1 MLDVMP
7 STSLSE
13 PAAGQVRFVID
24 NENPGGWSGN
34 SSQAIMF
41 SLAAAF
47 VLSYSET
54 EVSFYFEIIS
64 ADAYIWSNTELR
76 FVANMSLETLLSL
89 PLEQQIGQFFYVGL
103 PGPELNADTRALIR
117 EVQPGGVIIFG
128 RNVASGRQ
136 LRELLDG
143 VRELVPTNP
152 LLGVDQEGGLVDRLR
167 KIFTPMPS
175 ARTIREHG
183 DLAGSRALGRITGE
197 ALRLLGFNM
206 NFAPVM
212 SIMTDERDLLSN
224 GLYSRS
230 FGRSPGEVLG
240 YTTVYLRGL
249 QETGIV
255 ACLKHF
261 PGIGAGEVDSH
272 EQMPMVS
279 LTHDDLMA
287 QDLAPYIE
295 LFQRKDD
302 RVRCVMV
309 SHGGFPNID
318 ILKGV
323 TGGLLE
329 PASLSHN
336 IVTTLLC
343 KELGY
348 QHLVLTDDLEM
359 GAISKHCDIEAAAVR
374 AFLAGNDMMLICA
387 HAEMIRRGYESLL
400 RVAQDNRLPKDRL
413 RGSLKRIAALKSIT
427 KSPPA
432 FDPEKFDELAEE
444 TTTLNAKLNY

>member
-1 MLDVMP
+1 ML
-7 STSLSE
+7 
-13 PAAGQVRFVID
+13 
-24 NENPGGWSGN
+24 
-34 SSQAIMF
+34 
-41 SLAAAF
+41 
-47 VLSYSET
+47 
-54 EVSFYFEIIS
+54 
-64 ADAYIWSNTELR
+64 AD
-76 FVANMSLETLLSL
+76 TLYSL
-89 PLEQQIGQFFYVGL
+89 PLEQQIGQFFFIGL
-103 PGPELNADTRALIR
+103 PGTELDDETRGLIT
-117 EVQPGGVIIFG
+117 EIKPGGVIIFG
-128 RNVASGRQ
+128 RNVASPDQ
-136 LRELLDG
+136 LRSLLDG
-143 VRELVPTNP
+143 VRELIPTPP
-152 LLGVDQEGGLVDRLR
+152 LVGVDQEGGLVDRLR

-197 ALRLLGFNM
+197 ALSLLGFNM

-249 QETGIV
+249 QETGIMG
-255 ACLKHF
+255 CLKHF

-295 LFQRKDD
+295 LFQRRDD

-318 ILKGV
+318 IRQGV

-329 PASLSHN
+329 PASLSRN
-336 IVTTLLC
+336 IVTNLLRG
-343 KELGY
+343 ELAF
-348 QHLVLTDDLEM
+348 QHLVVTDDLEM
-359 GAISKHCDIEAAAVR
+359 GAIAKHCEIESAVVR
-374 AFLAGNDMMLICA
+374 AFIAGNDMMLICA
-387 HAEMIRRGYESLL
+387 RPDIIRRGYHSLL
-400 RVAQDNRLPKDRL
+400 SVAKEGKLPKDRV
-413 RGSLKRIAALKSIT
+413 RGSLKRIAAMKSII
-427 KSPPA
+427 KPPA
-432 FDPEKFDELAEE
+432 DFDAEKFKALSGE
-444 TTTLNAKLNY
+444 TAKLNEKLNYKYGGTI

>member
-1 MLDVMP
+1 M
-7 STSLSE
+7 
-13 PAAGQVRFVID
+13 Q
-24 NENPGGWSGN
+24 
-34 SSQAIMF
+34 
-41 SLAAAF
+41 
-47 VLSYSET
+47 
-54 EVSFYFEIIS
+54 
-64 ADAYIWSNTELR
+64 
-76 FVANMSLETLLSL
+76 LESLLSL
-89 PLEQQIGQFFYVGL
+89 PLEQQVGQFFYIGL
-103 PGPELNADTRALIR
+103 PGPELDAEARALIE

-128 RNVASGRQ
+128 RNVESPQQ
-136 LRELLDG
+136 LRDLLDG
-143 VRELVPTNP
+143 VREMLPTAP

-167 KIFTPMPS
+167 KISTPMPS

-183 DLAGSRALGRITGE
+183 DLAGARALGRITGS

-255 ACLKHF
+255 GCLKHF

-295 LFQRKDD
+295 LFQRNDD

-318 ILKGV
+318 IVKGV

-329 PASLSHN
+329 PASLSRN
-336 IVTTLLC
+336 IVTNLLRG
-343 KELGY
+343 ELGY
-348 QHLVLTDDLEM
+348 QYLVVTDDLEM
-359 GAISKHCDIEAAAVR
+359 GAIAKHCEIEAAVVR

-387 HAEMIRRGYESLL
+387 HPEIIRRGYHGLLAAVGEGKVISDRVNASLSQ
-400 RVAQDNRLPKDRL
+400 VA
-413 RGSLKRIAALKSIT
+413 AVKSIVE
-427 KSPPA
+427 SPKP
-432 FDPEKFDELAEE
+432 FDLAKFKALSDE
-444 TTTLNAKLNY
+444 TTALNAKLNYKYGGTIG

>member
-1 MLDVMP
+1 
-7 STSLSE
+7 
-13 PAAGQVRFVID
+13 
-24 NENPGGWSGN
+24 
-34 SSQAIMF
+34 
-41 SLAAAF
+41 
-47 VLSYSET
+47 
-54 EVSFYFEIIS
+54 
-64 ADAYIWSNTELR
+64 
-76 FVANMSLETLLSL
+76 MSLESLLSL
-89 PLEQQIGQFFYVGL
+89 PLEQQIGQFFFIGL
-103 PGPELNADTRALIR
+103 TGTELDAETRALIE

-128 RNVASGRQ
+128 RNVRTPEQ

-143 VRELVPTNP
+143 VRELVSNP

-197 ALRLLGFNM
+197 ALSLLGFNM

-279 LTHDDLMA
+279 LSHDDLMA

-309 SHGGFPNID
+309 SHGGFPNIN
-318 ILKGV
+318 LVKGV
-323 TGGLLE
+323 TGGFLE

-336 IVTTLLC
+336 IVTDLLRV
-343 KELGY
+343 ELGY
-348 QHLVLTDDLEM
+348 QHLVVTDDLEM
-359 GAISKHCDIEAAAVR
+359 GAIAKHCEIEAASVR

-387 HAEMIRRGYESLL
+387 HPETIRRGYQSLL
-400 RVAQDNRLPKDRL
+400 SVARADKLPKDRL
-413 RGSLKRIAALKSIT
+413 RTSLKRIAAMKLIT
-427 KSPPA
+427 KTPPA
-432 FDPEKFDELAEE
+432 FDAQEFKALSEE
-444 TTTLNAKLNY
+444 TTALNTKLNYKYGGSIG

>member
-1 MLDVMP
+1 
-7 STSLSE
+7 
-13 PAAGQVRFVID
+13 
-24 NENPGGWSGN
+24 
-34 SSQAIMF
+34 
-41 SLAAAF
+41 
-47 VLSYSET
+47 
-54 EVSFYFEIIS
+54 
-64 ADAYIWSNTELR
+64 
-76 FVANMSLETLLSL
+76 MSLESFLLL
-89 PLEQQIGQFFYVGL
+89 PLEQQIGQFFYIGL
-103 PGPELNADTRALIR
+103 LGPELDADTRALIQ
-117 EVQPGGVIIFG
+117 EVQPGGIIIFG
-128 RNVASGRQ
+128 RNVASPQQ

-143 VRELVPTNP
+143 VRELLPKQP
-152 LLGVDQEGGLVDRLR
+152 LLGIDQEGGLVDRLR
-167 KIFTPMPS
+167 RVFTPMPS

-183 DLAGSRALGRITGE
+183 DLAASRALGRITGE

-255 ACLKHF
+255 GCLKHF

-279 LTHDDLMA
+279 LSHDDLMA

-295 LFQRKDD
+295 LFQRRDD

-318 ILKGV
+318 ITKGV

-336 IVTTLLC
+336 IVTNLLRR
-343 KELGY
+343 ELRY
-348 QHLVLTDDLEM
+348 QHLVVTDDLEM
-359 GAISKHCDIEAAAVR
+359 GAIAKHCEIESAVVR
-374 AFLAGNDMMLICA
+374 AFIAGNDMMLICA
-387 HAEMIRRGYESLL
+387 RPDIIRRGYHSLL
-400 RVAQDNRLPKDRL
+400 GVARDGKLPKDRL
-413 RGSLKRIAALKSIT
+413 RGSLKRIAAMKAIA
-427 KSPPA
+427 KAPPA
-432 FDPEKFDELAEE
+432 FDGERFKTLSEE
-444 TTTLNAKLNY
+444 TATLNAKLNYRYGGSIG

>member
-1 MLDVMP
+1 MP
-7 STSLSE
+7 
-13 PAAGQVRFVID
+13 
-24 NENPGGWSGN
+24 
-34 SSQAIMF
+34 
-41 SLAAAF
+41 
-47 VLSYSET
+47 
-54 EVSFYFEIIS
+54 
-64 ADAYIWSNTELR
+64 
-76 FVANMSLETLLSL
+76 LETFLSL
-89 PLEQQIGQFFYVGL
+89 PLEQQIGQFFYIGL
-103 PGPELNADTRALIR
+103 SGTELDADTSALIQ

-128 RNVASGRQ
+128 RNVAEPQQ
-136 LRELLDG
+136 LRGLLDG
-143 VRELVPTNP
+143 VRELSTVPP
-152 LLGVDQEGGLVDRLR
+152 LVGVDQEGGLVDRLR

-183 DLAGSRALGRITGE
+183 DLAGARSLGRITGE
-197 ALRLLGFNM
+197 ALRMLGFNM

-255 ACLKHF
+255 GCLKHF

-272 EQMPMVS
+272 EEMPMVNLS
-279 LTHDDLMA
+279 HDDLVA

-318 ILKGV
+318 IIKGV
-323 TGGLLE
+323 TGGLLS

-336 IVTTLLC
+336 IVTRLLRE
-343 KELGY
+343 ELGY
-348 QHLVLTDDLEM
+348 QHLVVTDDLEM
-359 GAISKHCDIEAAAVR
+359 GAISRHCEIEDAAVR

-387 HAEMIRRGYESLL
+387 RPDVIRRGYQALL
-400 RVAQDNRLPKDRL
+400 SVAREGKLPKEKL
-413 RGSLKRIAALKSIT
+413 RASLKRIAALKSIVKEPLPYDADKF
-427 KSPPA
+427 KSLS
-432 FDPEKFDELAEE
+432 DE
-444 TTTLNAKLNY
+444 TTALNAKLNYKYGGTIG